1 LEVEGGFKLEVL
13 LRNMKVNQ
21 KGVVTKIS
29 CTGEVCRRIRDI
41 GIAVG
46 AEIVVSGRAP
56 LYDPVA
62 VKVNGSVVTLRN
74 SEADSIF
81 IALKGE

>member
-1 LEVEGGFKLEVL
+1 MEEVNLEIL

-21 KGVVTKIS
+21 KGRVTRIN
-29 CTGEVCRRIRDI
+29 CEGEICRRIRDI

-46 AEIVVSGRAP
+46 AEVLVTGRAP

-62 VKVNGSVVTLRN
+62 LKVNDTVVTLRN
-74 SEADSIF
+74 SEADNIYVEV
-81 IALKGE
+81 KG